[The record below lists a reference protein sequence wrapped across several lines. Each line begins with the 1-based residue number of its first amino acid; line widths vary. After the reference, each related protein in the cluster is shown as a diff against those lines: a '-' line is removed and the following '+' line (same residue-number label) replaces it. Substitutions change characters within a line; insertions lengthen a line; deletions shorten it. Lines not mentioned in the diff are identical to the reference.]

1 MTVPDPIVKKVSATT
16 QGRYLLRLPATE
28 GPHPLLIGFHGY
40 GENADV
46 HLRQL
51 ERIPGIAAWLVA
63 SVQALHWF
71 YDRTHQHVVASWM
84 TKLYRE
90 QAIADNLR
98 YIEHV
103 VAEIFEHH
111 DTNGCTVYEGF
122 SQGASMAYRVASAS
136 KHQSNGLIVLAGDIP
151 PELRQAGSLDLPPT
165 LIGRGVRD
173 EWFTQERYDADL
185 SFLASCG
192 VTVEPVVFDGGHE
205 WTDEFRSAAGK
216 LLDSHIQPV

>member
-1 MTVPDPIVKKVSATT
+1 MTISNSIVKKVITTT
-16 QGRYLLRLPATE
+16 QGRYLLRLPNTE

-51 ERIPGIAAWLVA
+51 ERITGTAAWLVA

-84 TKLYRE
+84 TKLCRE
-90 QAIADNLR
+90 QAIVDNLR
-98 YIEHV
+98 YIERV
-103 VAEIFEHH
+103 VTEILEHH
-111 DTNGCTVYEGF
+111 DTNGHLVYEGF
-122 SQGASMAYRVASAS
+122 SQGASMAYRAASAIRHRS
-136 KHQSNGLIVLAGDIP
+136 DGLIVLAGDIP
-151 PELRQAGSLDLPPT
+151 PELRETGSLDLPPT
-165 LIGRGVRD
+165 LIGRGIRD

-216 LLDSHIQPV
+216 LLASHIQPA